1 MLAAHERAM
10 TEQHDSD
17 QDETEVTEAAKQ
29 DDGDAGED
37 KDEKQDDDGD
47 EDEDDEDDDEKKSD
61 KPKKVKINYEAT
73 MPRDE
78 AVSYFEAIVG
88 GLRSGRLEFKQDGD
102 SLILSPPDQL
112 EIEVKAQSKGDK
124 AKIVFE
130 IAWSDRQ
137 ALKISN

>member
-10 TEQHDSD
+10 TEQHDSN
-17 QDETEVTEAAKQ
+17 QDETEVTEAKQ
-29 DDGDAGED
+29 
-37 KDEKQDDDGD
+37 DGD
-47 EDEDDEDDDEKKSD
+47 EGEGEDEQDEKDDDDDEKSEKSD
-61 KPKKVKINYEAT
+61 KPKKVKINYEAA

-102 SLILSPPDQL
+102 SLILNPPDQL

>member
-10 TEQHDSD
+10 TEQHDSN
-17 QDETEVTEAAKQ
+17 QDETEVTEAKQ
-29 DDGDAGED
+29 DGNEGEGED
-37 KDEKQDDDGD
+37 EQDEKSEKDDD
-47 EDEDDEDDDEKKSD
+47 DDDEKSEKSD
-61 KPKKVKINYEAT
+61 KPKKLKINYEAT

-137 ALKISN
+137 ALEISN